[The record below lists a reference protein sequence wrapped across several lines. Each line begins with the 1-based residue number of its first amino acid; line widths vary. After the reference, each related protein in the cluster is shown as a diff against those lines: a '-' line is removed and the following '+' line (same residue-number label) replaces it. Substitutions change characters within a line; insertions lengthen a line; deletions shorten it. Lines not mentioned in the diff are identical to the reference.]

1 MKPIAMEFA
10 KSAVAEPTAMKGG
23 KSAAVRPTGVEAAP
37 AEPAEATAMEAA
49 PAEPAEATAMEAA
62 AAGPAEATAME
73 AAAAVTMFGISRAGL
88 EESGGEQQNGC
99 ETPRRLSYSR
109 PGRATDHPTHEPLH
123 SNQAAIGHVRNRMRL

>member
-1 MKPIAMEFA
+1 MVMKPIAMEFA
-10 KSAVAEPTAMKGG
+10 KSAIAEPTAMKAG

-49 PAEPAEATAMEAA
+49 PAEPAAMEAA
-62 AAGPAEATAME
+62 AP
-73 AAAAVTMFGISRAGL
+73 VTMFGISRAGL

>member
-1 MKPIAMEFA
+1 MVMKPIAMEFA
-10 KSAVAEPTAMKGG
+10 KSAVAEPTAMKAG

-49 PAEPAEATAMEAA
+49 PAE
-62 AAGPAEATAME
+62 PAEATAME

>member
-1 MKPIAMEFA
+1 MVMKPIAMEFA
-10 KSAVAEPTAMKGG
+10 KSAVAEPTAMKAG

-37 AEPAEATAMEAA
+37 TEPAEATAME
-49 PAEPAEATAMEAA
+49 
-62 AAGPAEATAME
+62 
-73 AAAAVTMFGISRAGL
+73 AAAVTMFGISRAGL

-99 ETPRRLSYSR
+99 KTPRRLSYSR

>member
-10 KSAVAEPTAMKGG
+10 KSAVAEPTAMKAG
-23 KSAAVRPTGVEAAP
+23 KSAAVRPTCVEAAA
-37 AEPAEATAMEAA
+37 AEPAEATAME
-49 PAEPAEATAMEAA
+49 P
-62 AAGPAEATAME
+62 
-73 AAAAVTMFGISRAGL
+73 AAAVTMFGISRAGL

>member
-1 MKPIAMEFA
+1 MVMKPIAMEFA
-10 KSAVAEPTAMKGG
+10 KSAVAEPTAMKAG

-37 AEPAEATAMEAA
+37 AEPAEATAME
-49 PAEPAEATAMEAA
+49 
-62 AAGPAEATAME
+62 
-73 AAAAVTMFGISRAGL
+73 AAAVTMFGISRAGL

-123 SNQAAIGHVRNRMRL
+123 SNQAAIGHVRNRSGLVGIPRISALLLRQDNTCDHVYEGP

>member
-1 MKPIAMEFA
+1 MVMKPIAMEFA
-10 KSAVAEPTAMKGG
+10 KSAVAEPTAMKAG
-23 KSAAVRPTGVEAAP
+23 KSVAVRPTGVEAAP

-49 PAEPAEATAMEAA
+49 AAEPAEATAMEAA
-62 AAGPAEATAME
+62 A
-73 AAAAVTMFGISRAGL
+73 VTMLGISRAGL

>member
-1 MKPIAMEFA
+1 MVMKPIAMEFA
-10 KSAVAEPTAMKGG
+10 KSAVAEPTAMKAG

-62 AAGPAEATAME
+62 AA
-73 AAAAVTMFGISRAGL
+73 VTMFGISHAGL

>member
-1 MKPIAMEFA
+1 MVMKPIAMEFA
-10 KSAVAEPTAMKGG
+10 KSAVAEPTAMKAG

-62 AAGPAEATAME
+62 AA
-73 AAAAVTMFGISRAGL
+73 VTMFGISRAGL
-88 EESGGEQQNGC
+88 EETGGEQQNGC